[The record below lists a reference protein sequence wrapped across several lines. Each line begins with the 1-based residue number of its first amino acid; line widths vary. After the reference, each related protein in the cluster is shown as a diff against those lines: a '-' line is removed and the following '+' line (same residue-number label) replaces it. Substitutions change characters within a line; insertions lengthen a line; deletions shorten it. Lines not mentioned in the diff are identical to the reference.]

1 MSEYLC
7 RLCGSKDFV
16 TIYEGP
22 VRDGGADANS
32 VEGFSVQECQ
42 ECGMASLMPLPT
54 GLAEFYES
62 HEYREKFDRDI
73 SPSGIHEVYD
83 HEQSERIKRIGV
95 ENLRGQVVAD
105 FGCSAGVFLDAVKG
119 IAKRTIAVEPASIFK
134 DYLLSMGHEYFTYPR
149 DLIDSGV
156 KADIVVSFDV
166 IEHLEDPLAFLCDV
180 HEVLQPGGRFV
191 LSMPSAD
198 DLLNKIAPS
207 TFRPF
212 FYQTA
217 HINYFNRKSLG
228 ALFDASPFEK
238 VDIDYLHKYKIDN
251 FVQWLD
257 LGVPGKRNLGDLFDR
272 GFNNIYQSEIE
283 RLGISSHFFI
293 SAFKE

>member
-7 RLCGSKDFV
+7 RLCGSRDLI
-16 TIYEGP
+16 TIYKGP
-22 VRDGGADANS
+22 VRDGGVDAKF
-32 VEGFSVQECQ
+32 VEGFSVLECR
-42 ECGMASLMPLPT
+42 ECEMGSLTPLPA

-73 SPSGIHEVYD
+73 SPTGIHKIYD

-134 DYLLSMGHEYFTYPR
+134 DYLLSMSHEYFEYPR
-149 DLIDSGV
+149 VLIDSEA

-166 IEHLEDPLAFLCDV
+166 IEHLEDPLGFLRDV
-180 HEVLQPGGRFV
+180 HEVLVPGGRFI

-217 HINYFNRKSLG
+217 HINYFNRKSVS
-228 ALFDASPFEK
+228 ALFDASPFKK
-238 VDIDYLHKYKIDN
+238 VDIDFLHKYKIEN
-251 FVQWLD
+251 LVQWVE
-257 LGVPGKRNLGDLFDR
+257 GGGPGKRNLGDFFDR
-272 GFNNIYQSEIE
+272 SFNNLYQSEIE